1 MRFWKIENRKH
12 KQKAIEEIFPE
23 GYESVEI
30 KNETNKIKEHE
41 KKVDRNNMIYY
52 SSKKPFYFRMFKT
65 IRSFG
70 NDIYS
75 GKITI
80 NEAN

>member
-1 MRFWKIENRKH
+1 MKALKLKM
-12 KQKAIEEIFPE
+12 KQ
-23 GYESVEI
+23 I
-30 KNETNKIKEHE
+30 KSKNMK

-52 SSKKPFYFRMFKT
+52 SNKKPFYFKMFKT
-65 IRSFG
+65 IRSLG

-75 GKITI
+75 GKITT

>member
-1 MRFWKIENRKH
+1 MKALKLKM
-12 KQKAIEEIFPE
+12 KQ
-23 GYESVEI
+23 I
-30 KNETNKIKEHE
+30 KLKNMK

>member
-1 MRFWKIENRKH
+1 
-12 KQKAIEEIFPE
+12 
-23 GYESVEI
+23 
-30 KNETNKIKEHE
+30 
-41 KKVDRNNMIYY
+41 MIYY
-52 SSKKPFYFRMFKT
+52 SNKKPFYFKMFKT

-75 GKITI
+75 GKITT